1 MKRFAITLVIAT
13 SIATSASA
21 FSVSISL
28 PNLTFPPTDSGVA
41 SQSCVTPAQL
51 PGTDCK

>member
-1 MKRFAITLVIAT
+1 MKRFALTLVIAA

-41 SQSCVTPAQL
+41 SQSCVAPAQL
-51 PGTDCK
+51 PGTACK